1 MQIEETQILFLT
13 GASVFAFALI
23 HLFIGKLTFLDVL
36 PRSRWLSFAGGVAVA
51 YVFLHILPEL
61 SGHQKAFAEGLGVG
75 ERAAESWVYLISF
88 SGLALFYGLER
99 AVKKSR
105 KSSDRDRVEAEIL
118 WLHIISFGIY
128 NILIGYLLLHR
139 EETGVRSLV
148 MYTIA
153 MSLHFVT
160 NDYGLRQDQK
170 NQYDAIGRW
179 AIAGSVLFGWALA
192 VFASLPRIIIG
203 FLFAF
208 LAGGVI
214 LNVLKEELPGEYQS
228 RFWPFVLG
236 GASYASLLI
245 LV

>member
-13 GASVFAFALI
+13 GGSVFAFALI

-61 SGHQKAFAEGLGVG
+61 SGHQESFAEGLEIG
-75 ERAAESWVYLISF
+75 EKAAESWVYLVAF

-99 AVKKSR
+99 FVKKSR

-118 WLHIISFGIY
+118 WLHMISFGIY

-139 EETGVRSLV
+139 EETGVWSLLL
-148 MYTIA
+148 YTVA

-179 AIAGSVLFGWALA
+179 VIAGSVLFGWILA
-192 VFASLPRIIIG
+192 VFVSLPQIIIG
-203 FLFAF
+203 FVFAF

-214 LNVLKEELPGEYQS
+214 LNVLKEELPEERRS
-228 RFWPFVLG
+228 KFWPFALG
-236 GASYASLLI
+236 GIFYASLLI